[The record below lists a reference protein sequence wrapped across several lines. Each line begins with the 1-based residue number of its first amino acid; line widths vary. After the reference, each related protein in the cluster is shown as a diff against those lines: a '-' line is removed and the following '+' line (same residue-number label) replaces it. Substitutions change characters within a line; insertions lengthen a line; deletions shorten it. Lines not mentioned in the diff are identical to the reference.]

1 MDHWIDSVLR
11 CSVFQV
17 HWLKNGRPLEA
28 DSSGRL
34 TLLPSGSLEITA
46 VNIGDRA
53 AYTCALDG
61 LLASSPPAD
70 LRLNMDQSLAHAPSP
85 PAFLTVPAST
95 TKALAGST
103 VTLECAAN
111 GVPSPHITW
120 LKVSDMVHYAKKPT
134 LIALSLTISS

>member
-1 MDHWIDSVLR
+1 M
-11 CSVFQV
+11 FQV

-61 LLASSPPAD
+61 RLAASSPPAD

-120 LKVSDMVHYAKKPT
+120 LKVRYRT
-134 LIALSLTISS
+134 LCIMQINPRSLPFSLTISS